1 MRVLIIGGGI
11 GGLTAAL
18 SLHAVGLTDVT
29 VMESVPEIRPL
40 GVGINVLPHA
50 VRELVELGLGEELA
64 SRGVATA
71 DLTYVDRFGSTIWS
85 EPRGVAAGY
94 RWPQY
99 SIHRGQLQTLLLEET
114 LRRLGSH
121 SVRTGCRAV
130 RVETVGESAHLTLRE
145 DGAELVEVADVV
157 IAADGINSVVRAG
170 RFPDEGPPQWNG
182 QILWRAVSRV
192 RPFLTGKSMVM
203 AGDRDQKFV
212 AYPISEIGPDG
223 LQVINWIAEMAF
235 ENRDAGQQDW
245 NRRVEKD
252 VFASAY
258 ADWGFDWLD
267 IPGLIEAADEVLE
280 YPMVDRPPLDSW
292 VEGRVALL
300 GDAAHPT
307 FPIGSNGSSQAI
319 IDGRALAFALATM
332 PIDDALAFY
341 EHERLPRTRELQ
353 RVNRAMGP
361 ERVMQMIRE
370 RAPEGFANIDDV
382 IPRAELEDVA
392 ASYKRVAGFEPSVL
406 NEQRSWTPE
415 VPAQ

>member
-1 MRVLIIGGGI
+1 MRVLIVGGGI

-29 VMESVPEIRPL
+29 VMESVQEIRPL

-99 SIHRGQLQTLLLEET
+99 SIHRGKLQGLLLDET
-114 LRRLGSH
+114 LRRLGPA
-121 SVRTGCRAV
+121 SVRTGCRAL
-130 RVETVGESAHLTLRE
+130 RVDTVGESAHLTLRE
-145 DGAELVEVADVV
+145 DGVELVEVADVV

-182 QILWRAVSRV
+182 QILWRATSRV
-192 RPFLTGKSMVM
+192 RPFLTGKSMIM
-203 AGDRDQKFV
+203 AGDREQKFV
-212 AYPISEIGPDG
+212 AYPIGKPGADG
-223 LQVINWIAEMAF
+223 LQVVNWIAEMAF

-252 VFASAY
+252 VFASAF
-258 ADWGFDWLD
+258 ADWGFGWLD
-267 IPGLIEAADEVLE
+267 IPGTIEAADEVLE

-319 IDGRALAFALATM
+319 IDARVLAFSLATL
-332 PIDDALAFY
+332 PVDAALAFY

-361 ERVMQMIRE
+361 ERVMQMTRD
-370 RAPEGFANIDDV
+370 RAPEGFAKIHDV
-382 IPRAELEDVA
+382 IPQAELEEVA

-415 VPAQ
+415 VPAR

>member
-1 MRVLIIGGGI
+1 MRVLIVGGGI

-50 VRELVELGLGEELA
+50 VRELVELGLGEELE

-99 SIHRGQLQTLLLEET
+99 SIHRGKLQTLLLDET
-114 LRRLGSH
+114 LRRLGPS
-121 SVRTGCRAV
+121 SVRTGCRAL

-192 RPFLTGKSMVM
+192 RPFLTGKSMIM
-203 AGDRDQKFV
+203 AGDREQKFV
-212 AYPISEIGPDG
+212 AYPIGEIGPDG

-267 IPGLIEAADEVLE
+267 IPGMIEAADEVLE

-319 IDGRALAFALATM
+319 IDGRALAFGLATM

-341 EHERLPRTRELQ
+341 ERERLPRTRELQ

-370 RAPEGFANIDDV
+370 RAPEGFASIDDV

-415 VPAQ
+415 VPAR

>member
-192 RPFLTGKSMVM
+192 RPFLSGKSMVM

>member
-1 MRVLIIGGGI
+1 MRVLIVGGGI

-99 SIHRGQLQTLLLEET
+99 SIHRGKLQTLLLDET
-114 LRRLGSH
+114 LRRLGPA
-121 SVRTGCRAV
+121 SVRTGCRAL

-192 RPFLTGKSMVM
+192 RPFLTGKSMIM
-203 AGDRDQKFV
+203 AGDREQKFV
-212 AYPISEIGPDG
+212 AYPIGEIGPDG

-267 IPGLIEAADEVLE
+267 IPGMIEAADEVLE
-280 YPMVDRPPLDSW
+280 YPLVDRPPLDSW

-319 IDGRALAFALATM
+319 IDGRALAFGLATM

-341 EHERLPRTRELQ
+341 ERERLPRTRELQ

-370 RAPEGFANIDDV
+370 RAPEGFASIDDV

-415 VPAQ
+415 VPAR

>member
-370 RAPEGFANIDDV
+370 RAPEGFAHIDDV

>member
-1 MRVLIIGGGI
+1 MRVLIVGGGI

-99 SIHRGQLQTLLLEET
+99 SIHRGKLQTLLLDET
-114 LRRLGSH
+114 LRRLGPA

-130 RVETVGESAHLTLRE
+130 RVDTVGESAHLTLRE
-145 DGAELVEVADVV
+145 DGVELVEVADVV

-192 RPFLTGKSMVM
+192 RPFLTGKSMIM
-203 AGDRDQKFV
+203 AGDREQKFV
-212 AYPISEIGPDG
+212 AYPIGEIGPDG

-267 IPGLIEAADEVLE
+267 IPGMIEAADEVLE

-319 IDGRALAFALATM
+319 IDGRALAFGLATM

-341 EHERLPRTRELQ
+341 ERERLPRTRELQ

-392 ASYKRVAGFEPSVL
+392 AS
-406 NEQRSWTPE
+406 
-415 VPAQ
+415 